1 MKRPATVCV
10 MVAVAAAAG
19 GQGVRDLPLL
29 TPEQRTAVEQGKT
42 VQILEPVETSPW
54 PRSVVFQF
62 IRATPIECAAVLSDY
77 ALQSSY
83 IPRMRSSRIVAR
95 HGVNETDV
103 EYVIDIPVF
112 ADEKSVSRQRVRST
126 GSGYT
131 IEWHTVV
138 SDSQAP
144 GSITTGAATFIDMTG
159 GRPEQSGTLM
169 VHDQMVVPSSVFA
182 KIPYVRNK
190 GIESSQAA
198 ALAIAHQV
206 EQERKHKPELL
217 ARQMAHLRAALAL
230 AADSGKVI
238 PGPRME
244 R

>member
-1 MKRPATVCV
+1 MKRLATVCM
-10 MVAVAAAAG
+10 MVTIAAASS

-29 TPEQRTAVEQGKT
+29 TPEQRALVDQGKT

-62 IRATPIECAAVLSDY
+62 IDATPAECAAVLSDY

-95 HGVNETDV
+95 RGANETDV

-112 ADEKSVSRQRVRST
+112 PDEKSISRQRVRST
-126 GSGYT
+126 GAGYT
-131 IEWHTVV
+131 IEWHTVA
-138 SDSQAP
+138 DSQAS
-144 GSITTGAATFIDMTG
+144 GSMTTGAATFIEMTG
-159 GRPEQSGTLM
+159 GRLGRAGTLM
-169 VHDQMVVPSSVFA
+169 VHDQTVVPASLFA
-182 KIPYVRNK
+182 KVPYVRNK
-190 GIESSQAA
+190 GIESSRAA

-206 EQERKHKPELL
+206 ELERRHKPELI
-217 ARQMAHLRAALAL
+217 ARQMAHLRAALAS
-230 AADSGKVI
+230 AADSGKLM
-238 PGPRME
+238 PGSHPE